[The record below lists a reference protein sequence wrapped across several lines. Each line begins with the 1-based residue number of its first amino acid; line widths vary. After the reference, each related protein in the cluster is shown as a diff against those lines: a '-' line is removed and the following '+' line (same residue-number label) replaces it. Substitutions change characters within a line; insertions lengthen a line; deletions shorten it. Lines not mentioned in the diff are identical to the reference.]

1 MIRFAAVVQSIPG
14 LTEETLR
21 AYVTAAWVRPAQRD
35 GEPLFSEADLA
46 RLRLIQ
52 DLRDALEV
60 EERTVPLVLSLLDQ
74 LYATRRELRAV
85 LRMAPDDVRAR
96 IIEAWSGQK

>member
-14 LTEETLR
+14 LTEESLQ
-21 AYVTAAWVRPAQRD
+21 AYVTASWVRPAHRD
-35 GEPLFSEADLA
+35 GEPVFSEADLA

-85 LRMAPDDVRAR
+85 LRMAPDDVQAR
-96 IIEAWSGQK
+96 VIEAWMSEK

>member
-1 MIRFAAVVQSIPG
+1 MIRFAAVVQLVPG
-14 LTEETLR
+14 LTEESLQ
-21 AYVTAAWVRPAQRD
+21 AYVAAAWVRPVHEA
-35 GEPLFSEADLA
+35 GEPVFSEADLA

-74 LYATRRELRAV
+74 LYSTRRELRAV
-85 LRMAPDDVRAR
+85 LRIVPDEVRAR
-96 IIEAWSGQK
+96 VMEEWSK